1 MDVEYLLCPNNLI
14 HSLLLE
20 VLKQKLRESICNLRI
35 EICFI
40 KRINDRELEINSIF
54 QVLKRK
60 HICSTNLV
68 PYMEPEKQKPNMEM
82 TQGAQQ
88 CSLSDTEMP
97 VVISALSITE

>member
-20 VLKQKLRESICNLRI
+20 VLKYKLRKSICNLRI
-35 EICFI
+35 QICFI
-40 KRINDRELEINSIF
+40 KRINDRELENNSIF

-68 PYMEPEKQKPNMEM
+68 PYTELEKQKQKPN
-82 TQGAQQ
+82 GN
-88 CSLSDTEMP
+88 DTGSTA
-97 VVISALSITE
+97 VQSVRY